1 METLYVAMITLGIL
15 IMITGV
21 VVGFRVKN
29 KAKQKNEA
37 ALYILN
43 EKKPIEMTNNELRQL
58 SKIYMNT
65 YLGLYFSLMDGI
77 FCSVAAWTI
86 TGFVLLMIEKV

>member
-65 YLGLYFSLMDGI
+65 YLGLYFSLMTG
-77 FCSVAAWTI
+77 FLLGGGLTI

>member
-65 YLGLYFSLMDGI
+65 YLGLYFSLMAG
-77 FCSVAAWTI
+77 FLLGGGLTI
-86 TGFVLLMIEKV
+86 TGFVLLII

>member
-1 METLYVAMITLGIL
+1 MITLGIL

-65 YLGLYFSLMDGI
+65 YLGLYFSLMAG
-77 FCSVAAWTI
+77 FLLGGGLTI
-86 TGFVLLMIEKV
+86 TGFVLLII